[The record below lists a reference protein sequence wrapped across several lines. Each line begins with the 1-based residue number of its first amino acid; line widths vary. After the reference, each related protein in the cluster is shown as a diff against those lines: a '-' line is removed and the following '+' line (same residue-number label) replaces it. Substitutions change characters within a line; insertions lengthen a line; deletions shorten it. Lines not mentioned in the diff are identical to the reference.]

1 MSAPLLQIQELSI
14 RLPHRGGGMRPVLE
28 RVSFELAH
36 GEIVGLVGE
45 SGSGKS
51 MTARSIP
58 QLLPPGAVHE
68 GDVLFQGHSTFAM
81 HGRALLELR
90 DRGVQMI
97 FQDPRAH
104 INPVRT
110 IGDFITETLRANR
123 GQSRAEADR
132 RAAEILTRVGFA
144 NASGR
149 LRQYP
154 HQLSGGLLQ
163 RVMIAAAILSEP
175 QLLIADEPTTALDVT
190 TQAEVVALLEQ
201 LRRESGVTMLFI
213 THDLELAAAVCDRIM
228 VMYAGS
234 IVEEHSA
241 TTMHRDPLHPY
252 TAGLLAAR
260 PDVMRKIPRLF
271 NIPGTPAAAG
281 EVSRGCPFA
290 PRCKYAQPAC
300 ERERPPLRAVRGGR
314 VACIRA
320 EELAGELAHTAVQG
334 VA

>member
-1 MSAPLLQIQELSI
+1 MSAPMLEVQDLSV
-14 RLPHRGGGMRPVLE
+14 RLPERGGAMRPVLE
-28 RVSFELAH
+28 RVGFELAH

-51 MTARSIP
+51 MAARCIP
-58 QLLPPGAVHE
+58 QLLPPGAVHD
-68 GDVLFQGHSTFAM
+68 GDVLFHGRSTFAM
-81 HGRALLELR
+81 HRRELLALR

-123 GQSRAEADR
+123 GQSRAHARE
-132 RAAEILTRVGFA
+132 RAAEILIRVGFA
-144 NASGR
+144 NASCR
-149 LRQYP
+149 LGQYP

-190 TQAEVVALLEQ
+190 TQAEVMGLLEQ
-201 LRRESGVTMLFI
+201 LRRESGVAMLFI
-213 THDLELAAAVCDRIM
+213 THNLELAAAICDRIM

-234 IVEEHSA
+234 IVEEHTA

-252 TAGLLAAR
+252 TSGLLEAR
-260 PDVMRKIPRLF
+260 PDVMRRTPRLF
-271 NIPGTPAAAG
+271 NIPGTPATAG
-281 EVSRGCPFA
+281 EVSHGCPFA
-290 PRCKYAQPAC
+290 PRCRYSQPAC
-300 ERERPPLRAVRGGR
+300 EAERPLLRAVRGGR
-314 VACIRA
+314 VACLRA
-320 EELAGELAHTAVQG
+320 EELADELADPAIQG
-334 VA
+334 VP